1 MRAGRLERGAWI
13 LGALLLLVWGGAR
26 LHSVLGAKREI
37 RRFEAVRRHPT
48 ATAAAAPTAAPA
60 PTEVPATSA
69 ALKPTAPSSESV
81 ARPSEGRAAPP
92 CLLEEPEISDFEL
105 WSPKRIEAY
114 QESLREP
121 SGGPLALLRI
131 RSIGLEVAVL
141 DGTDNLTLNR
151 AVGRIAG
158 TARPGEPG
166 NLGIAGHRDGF
177 FRGLKDL
184 APGGEL
190 ELETLDGAR
199 LVYTVR
205 DIWVVQPADVHVL
218 DPTPEPSL
226 TLVTCFPFYHVGSA
240 PERYIVR
247 AVLGRAP
254 HTVAP

>member
-1 MRAGRLERGAWI
+1 MGHGSWERFSCSC
-13 LGALLLLVWGGAR
+13 WGGAR

-37 RRFEAVRRHPT
+37 RRFEAARRHPT
-48 ATAAAAPTAAPA
+48 AAAARTAAPA
-60 PTEVPATSA
+60 PTGVPATSA
-69 ALKPTAPSSESV
+69 ARTPRAPLSEPVAPSEV
-81 ARPSEGRAAPP
+81 PAAPP

-105 WSPKRIEAY
+105 WSPKRIHAY

-131 RSIGLEVAVL
+131 PSIGLEVAVL
-141 DGTDNLTLNR
+141 EGTDDLTLNR

-184 APGGEL
+184 MPGGEL

-205 DIWVVQPADVHVL
+205 DIWIVQPEDVQVL

-254 HTVAP
+254 HGVAP

>member
-26 LHSVLGAKREI
+26 LHSVLGAKSEI
-37 RRFEAVRRHPT
+37 RRFEAARRHPT
-48 ATAAAAPTAAPA
+48 AAAAPEMTAARA
-60 PTEVPATSA
+60 PTEVPPRSA
-69 ALKPTAPSSESV
+69 ALKAKAPSPEPVVSSGG
-81 ARPSEGRAAPP
+81 PAAPP

-141 DGTDNLTLNR
+141 DGTDDLTLNR

-158 TARPGEPG
+158 TARPGGPG

-184 APGGEL
+184 APGGEM
-190 ELETLDGAR
+190 ELETLEGAR

-205 DIWVVQPADVHVL
+205 DIWIVQPQDVHVL

-247 AVLGRAP
+247 AVLERAP
-254 HTVAP
+254 RAVAP

>member
-1 MRAGRLERGAWI
+1 M
-13 LGALLLLVWGGAR
+13 
-26 LHSVLGAKREI
+26 
-37 RRFEAVRRHPT
+37 
-48 ATAAAAPTAAPA
+48 
-60 PTEVPATSA
+60 
-69 ALKPTAPSSESV
+69 
-81 ARPSEGRAAPP
+81 
-92 CLLEEPEISDFEL
+92 
-105 WSPKRIEAY
+105 
-114 QESLREP
+114 
-121 SGGPLALLRI
+121 
-131 RSIGLEVAVL
+131 L

-190 ELETLDGAR
+190 ELETLDGAQ

-205 DIWVVQPADVHVL
+205 DIWIVQPEDVHVL

-254 HTVAP
+254 RTVAH